1 MQIYN
6 TETGQVDNVSK
17 PQALRVMQ
25 RTNGLWEEYSG
36 QDLNVPKK
44 RMRRTKAQ
52 IEEDRLRDIS

>member
-6 TETGQVDNVSK
+6 TQTGQIDSVSRL
-17 PQALRVMQ
+17 QARRVIQ
-25 RTNGLWEEYSG
+25 RNGGLWEEYIG